1 MKQIFVLTILACAA
15 QAQAVFDIDASQ
27 SHAAFTLG
35 DALHTVHG
43 KFNVKRGSIRF
54 DPATGAASGE
64 IVVDATSGD
73 SGSGARDK
81 RMHQNVLESKKFP
94 EISFVPSKVRGT
106 VAPSGESKVEIDGT
120 FTVHGAGHPL
130 TASAVV
136 TASGDRL
143 QAKVHFV
150 VPYVS
155 WGMKNP
161 SNFLLKVGETVD
173 IDLEATGRIAWT
185 VGQLN
190 ENRATPRPH
199 WSASGMDGHPSP

>member
-1 MKQIFVLTILACAA
+1 MKRFFVLMTLACMA
-15 QAQAVFDIDASQ
+15 QAQAIFDIDASQ

-35 DALHTVHG
+35 DVLHTVHG

-73 SGSGARDK
+73 SGNGARDR
-81 RMHQNVLESKKFP
+81 RMHQHVLESHKFP
-94 EISFVPSKVRGT
+94 EISFVPSRVRGT
-106 VAPSGESKVEIDGT
+106 VDASGESKVEIDGT
-120 FTVHGAGHPL
+120 FTIHGASHPL

-143 QAKVHFV
+143 QTQVHFV
-150 VPYVS
+150 VPYVA

-173 IDLEATGRIAWT
+173 IDLDASGHIAWP
-185 VGQLN
+185 QN
-190 ENRATPRPH
+190 
-199 WSASGMDGHPSP
+199 

>member
-1 MKQIFVLTILACAA
+1 MRKICFLMMSACAA
-15 QAQAVFDIDASQ
+15 RAQAVFDLDATQ
-27 SHAAFTLG
+27 SHAAFTLS
-35 DALHTVHG
+35 DVLHTVHG
-43 KFNVKRGSIRF
+43 TFKVKSGSIQF

-81 RMHQNVLESKKFP
+81 KMHQNIIESKKFP
-94 EISFVPSKVRGT
+94 EIVFVPSLVRGT
-106 VAPSGESKVEIDGT
+106 VNASGESKVEIDGT
-120 FTVHGAGHPL
+120 FTIHGASHPL

-143 QAKVHFV
+143 QTKVHFV

-161 SNFLLKVGETVD
+161 STLFLKVGETVD
-173 IDLEATGRIAWT
+173 IDLDASGRIT
-185 VGQLN
+185 
-190 ENRATPRPH
+190 
-199 WSASGMDGHPSP
+199 WSH